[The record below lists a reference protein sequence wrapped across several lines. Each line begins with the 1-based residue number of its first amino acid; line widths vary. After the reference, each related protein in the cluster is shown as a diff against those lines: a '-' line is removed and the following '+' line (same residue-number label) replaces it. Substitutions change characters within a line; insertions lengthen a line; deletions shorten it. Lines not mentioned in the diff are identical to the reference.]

1 MREVKEKRAGER
13 IVRDRVREVR
23 EKQAGERVV
32 EMPEKETLGGRKEV
46 MKRRKTLWKVGYR
59 NAPP

>member
-13 IVRDRVREVR
+13 IERDRVREVR

-32 EMPEKETLGGRKEV
+32 EMLKKTLGVRRGV
-46 MKRRKTLWKVGYR
+46 MKRRETLWKVGYR
-59 NAPP
+59 NASL

>member
-1 MREVKEKRAGER
+1 MRRVKEKQAVER
-13 IVRDRVREVR
+13 TERDMVR

-32 EMPEKETLGGRKEV
+32 EMPGKKTLGVQKEV

-59 NAPP
+59 DAPP